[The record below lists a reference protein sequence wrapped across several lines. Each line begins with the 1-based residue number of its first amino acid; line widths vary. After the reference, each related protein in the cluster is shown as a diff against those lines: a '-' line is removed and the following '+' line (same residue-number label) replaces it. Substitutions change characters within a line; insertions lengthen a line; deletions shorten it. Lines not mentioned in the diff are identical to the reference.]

1 MTFTESLESL
11 PDFIAEM
18 NPDWQMVY
26 DYVTE
31 QNEVEQL
38 TGEQIVQVSKIYDE
52 YMGYNE
58 AQ

>member
-18 NPDWQMVY
+18 NPDWQMVH

-31 QNEVEQL
+31 QIEVEQL
-38 TGEQIVQVSKIYDE
+38 TGEQIVQVSKIYDDC
-52 YMGYNE
+52 MGYIE
-58 AQ
+58 E